1 MNPGRTMSG
10 LLAVLALWLATTAS
24 VHAAGPSAAAIA
36 VHLGFAGGQVGFIL
50 ADAETGKILE
60 QQSADRLFMPASVT
74 KLPMAYAAVKILGA
88 DYRFTTSLFR
98 RGKDL
103 YLRGGG
109 DPVLSANDLQALVLQ
124 LQANQADG
132 KNGRFFYDDTLMPPL
147 PEVSASQ
154 PIPTPYNAGF
164 GALNVDFNRVEVVWS
179 RPGGGPRSSR
189 RAASPMG

>member
-1 MNPGRTMSG
+1 MAGDDGACSCG
-10 LLAVLALWLATTAS
+10 WLS
-24 VHAAGPSAAAIA
+24 SAAAIA
-36 VHLGFAGGQVGFIL
+36 ADLGFRRWPGVGFIL
-50 ADAETGKILE
+50 ADTETGKILE
-60 QQSADRLFMPASVT
+60 QQSADRLFMPASVA
-74 KLPMAYAAVKILGA
+74 KLPMAYAAVNILGA

-124 LQANQADG
+124 LQANRQTAR
-132 KNGRFFYDDTLMPPL
+132 GRFFLRRYADAAAA
-147 PEVSASQ
+147 EVSASQ

-179 RPGGGPRSSR
+179 SPVAAPRSSR